1 MNVFRFLG
9 DMTHL
14 LSIIVRLSK
23 FTQRPHFNYF
33 LVVMHDDSLLII
45 IHYRSCCSRS
55 TRLSPVRV
63 SVGVRASVP
72 VICGEG
78 RTWFSF
84 RFATDLT
91 STASLPLP
99 QNPFLSSSIRTGV
112 SLKTQ
117 ELYLLVFVTRYLD
130 LLYSFIS
137 P

>member
-33 LVVMHDDSLLII
+33 LDVVMHDDSLLII

-55 TRLSPVRV
+55 TRLSLVRV

-84 RFATDLT
+84 RFARDLT

-99 QNPFLSSSIRTGV
+99 QNLLSSSIRTGV